1 MEALSKLLIETA
13 LSEEVASLLP
23 GSDFVGQCCLC
34 PGLKEL
40 RVFPGCRIQLS
51 YLVTQSVLSTVT
63 VPSLVTVDRTDCV
76 TECTLLL
83 PVLVLVLDVEDE
95 YPEKYTPS
103 SCTSRD
109 IHHPHPRQPTHL
121 P

>member
-1 MEALSKLLIETA
+1 MCVWSPDDLDSKEAR
-13 LSEEVASLLP
+13 
-23 GSDFVGQCCLC
+23 GWGM
-34 PGLKEL
+34 KEL

-109 IHHPHPRQPTHL
+109 IHHPHPQLSSRIL
-121 P
+121 KCFICI